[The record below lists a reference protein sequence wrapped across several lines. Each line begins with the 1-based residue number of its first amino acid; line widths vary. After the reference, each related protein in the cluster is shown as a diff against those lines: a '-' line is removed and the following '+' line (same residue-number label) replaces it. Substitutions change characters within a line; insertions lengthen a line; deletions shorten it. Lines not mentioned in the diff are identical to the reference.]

1 MQQNT
6 TLLHVTQCEI
16 MHNTGGQNE
25 MRVNEIDFA
34 SESNFNGA
42 KQVTGQGGSEILFMG
57 KCGNLNLQLAHTLH
71 LQLAPTTT
79 CQRIVYEINCAL
91 QLS

>member
-1 MQQNT
+1 
-6 TLLHVTQCEI
+6 
-16 MHNTGGQNE
+16 
-25 MRVNEIDFA
+25 MRGNEIHFA
-34 SESNFNGA
+34 SESTLKRGR
-42 KQVTGQGGSEILFMG
+42 QVSGQGGSEILFMG

-71 LQLAPTTT
+71 LQLAPTTA